1 LLYMPLLDLQQHLK
15 QELLNN
21 PFLEMVEMEEEE
33 EEEDESPEAEA
44 ATEEDKANDE
54 IDWEEILLDGFDAG
68 GRREEHEER
77 EYYEPVTVD
86 TRDLSDHLRDQITLL
101 ELSPRQQLLAEE
113 FIGNVNEDG
122 SLASPLNDI
131 LISINETVSKVAE
144 EINPELEDLPLYTL
158 AEVEQMLGII
168 QSLDPPGVGS
178 RDLRECLMLQLRE
191 AGLEQSVPYRLV
203 RDCFD
208 ELINHRWSEISK
220 RFGISPADVQR
231 AADEIKKLD
240 PKPGLMYSS
249 ASDNYIIPD
258 LIVEKI
264 DGRYHVFLNDANLP
278 RLKLSKAY
286 QEIARDKK
294 KFEGESKE
302 FISNKLNSANW
313 MIQAIEQR
321 RQTMLKVMNY
331 IVDRQRDFFEKGVQY
346 LKPLTLR
353 EVAEVINMHES
364 TVSRVTNEKY
374 VQTPRGVL
382 PLKFFFSSGLS
393 TTAGEDVSAR
403 GIKAQI
409 EKLVSEEDPK
419 HPLTD
424 QAIVNILKESV
435 VIDDGSEDDTWAV
448 LQQLARRYPF
458 LKLARHRSRR
468 GIADALRTGYL
479 HASGRVLV
487 FYPADLQFKPEDI
500 PRLVAPILADEADMV
515 TGFKQG
521 KYEKAFVSKIY
532 NGLSRMLF
540 HVPVKDLNSVK
551 AYRREI
557 MDSLPVR
564 PDWHRYMF

>member
-1 LLYMPLLDLQQHLK
+1 MKAGLSQSTQLRQELKINPRLYQAMDLLYMPLLDLQQHLK

-21 PFLEMVEMEEEE
+21 PFLDMVEPEEEE
-33 EEEDESPEAEA
+33 EETEEETTEAEA
-44 ATEEDKANDE
+44 ATEEKNTNDE

-86 TRDLSDHLRDQITLL
+86 TRDLSDHLLDQITLL
-101 ELSPRQQLLAEE
+101 DLTPRQQFLADE
-113 FIGNVNEDG
+113 FVGNINEDG
-122 SLASPLNDI
+122 YLACTLEDLRNAVND
-131 LISINETVSKVAE
+131 TVVKAAE
-144 EINPELEDLPLYTL
+144 STDLDTDDLPLYTVP
-158 AEVEQMLGII
+158 EIEEMLRIM
-168 QSLDPPGVGS
+168 QSLDPPGVGA

-220 RFGISPADVQR
+220 RFGISPGDVQK

-240 PKPGLMYSS
+240 PKPGLVYSD

-264 DGRYHVFLNDANLP
+264 DGKYHVFLNDANLP
-278 RLKLSKAY
+278 RLKLSRAY

-331 IVDRQRDFFEKGVQY
+331 IVDRQREFFEKGVQY

-364 TVSRVTNEKY
+364 TVSRVTNEKF

-409 EKLVSEEDPK
+409 EKLVSDEDPK

-424 QAIVNILKESV
+424 QAIVNILKESGV
-435 VIDDGSEDDTWAV
+435 QI
-448 LQQLARRYPF
+448 ARRTVAKYRDQ
-458 LKLARHRSRR
+458 LGVLSARMRK
-468 GIADALRTGYL
+468 
-479 HASGRVLV
+479 RV
-487 FYPADLQFKPEDI
+487 
-500 PRLVAPILADEADMV
+500 
-515 TGFKQG
+515 
-521 KYEKAFVSKIY
+521 
-532 NGLSRMLF
+532 
-540 HVPVKDLNSVK
+540 
-551 AYRREI
+551 
-557 MDSLPVR
+557 
-564 PDWHRYMF
+564 

>member
-1 LLYMPLLDLQQHLK
+1 MKPGLNQSTQLRQELKINPRLYQAMDLLYMPLLDLQQHLK

-21 PFLEMVEMEEEE
+21 PFLDMVEAEDDEEEGEEGEVVEGENETEATPE
-33 EEEDESPEAEA
+33 EEKTP
-44 ATEEDKANDE
+44 NDE

-86 TRDLSDHLRDQITLL
+86 SRDLADHLIDQITLL
-101 ELSPRQQLLAEE
+101 DLTPREQFLADE
-113 FIGNVNEDG
+113 FIGNINEDG
-122 SLASPLNDI
+122 YLACPAEQI
-131 LISINETVSKVAE
+131 LTSINEEVLRAAE
-144 EINPELEDLPLYTL
+144 AAERDPDELPLYT
-158 AEVEQMLGII
+158 EVEIMSMLAII
-168 QSLDPPGVGS
+168 QNLDPPGIGA
-178 RDLRECLMLQLRE
+178 RDLRECLMLQLKE

-203 RDCFD
+203 RDCFE

-220 RFGISPADVQR
+220 RFGISPGDVQK

-240 PKPGLMYSS
+240 PKPGLVYSA

-258 LIVEKI
+258 LIVDKI
-264 DGRYHVFLNDANLP
+264 DGKYHVFLNDANLP
-278 RLKLSKAY
+278 RLKLSRAY

-331 IVDRQRDFFEKGVQY
+331 IVDRQRDFFEKGVQH

-353 EVAEVINMHES
+353 EVAEVISMHES
-364 TVSRVTNEKY
+364 TVSRVTNEKF

-409 EKLVSEEDPK
+409 EKLVSEENAK

-424 QAIVNILKESV
+424 QAIVNILKEGGV
-435 VIDDGSEDDTWAV
+435 QI
-448 LQQLARRYPF
+448 ARRTVAKYRDQ
-458 LKLARHRSRR
+458 LGVLSARMRK
-468 GIADALRTGYL
+468 
-479 HASGRVLV
+479 RV
-487 FYPADLQFKPEDI
+487 
-500 PRLVAPILADEADMV
+500 
-515 TGFKQG
+515 
-521 KYEKAFVSKIY
+521 
-532 NGLSRMLF
+532 
-540 HVPVKDLNSVK
+540 
-551 AYRREI
+551 
-557 MDSLPVR
+557 
-564 PDWHRYMF
+564 

>member
-1 LLYMPLLDLQQHLK
+1 MRQGLSQNTQLKQELKINPRLYQAMDLLYMPLLDLQQHLK

-21 PFLEMVEMEEEE
+21 PFLDMVEPEDD
-33 EEEDESPEAEA
+33 EEDEGEVQEETPNPE
-44 ATEEDKANDE
+44 TEPEKDEKGE

-86 TRDLSDHLRDQITLL
+86 SRDLSDHLRDQVSLL
-101 ELSPRQQLLAEE
+101 DLNPRQMYLADE
-113 FIGNVNEDG
+113 FIGNINEDG
-122 SLASPLNDI
+122 YLACGLDKI
-131 LISINETVSKVAE
+131 LEGVNESIQKAAE
-144 EINPELEDLPLYTL
+144 ETERDLADVPLYTMS
-158 AEVEQMLGII
+158 ETEDMLGVI
-168 QSLDPPGVGS
+168 QSLDPPGVGA

-191 AGLEQSVPYRLV
+191 AGLEHSVPFRLV

-208 ELINHRWSEISK
+208 ELIAHRWSEISK
-220 RFGISPADVQR
+220 RFGISPVDVQK
-231 AADEIKKLD
+231 AADEIAKLD
-240 PKPGLMYSS
+240 PKPGLVYSD

-258 LIVEKI
+258 LIVDKI
-264 DGRYHVFLNDANLP
+264 DGKYHVFLNDANLP

-294 KFEGESKE
+294 KFDGENKE

-331 IVDRQRDFFEKGVQY
+331 IVERQREFFEKGVQF

-364 TVSRVTNEKY
+364 TVSRVTNEKF

-409 EKLVSEEDPK
+409 QKLVSEENPK

-424 QAIVNILKESV
+424 QAIVNILKESGV
-435 VIDDGSEDDTWAV
+435 QI
-448 LQQLARRYPF
+448 ARRTVAKYRDQ
-458 LKLARHRSRR
+458 LGVLSARMRK
-468 GIADALRTGYL
+468 
-479 HASGRVLV
+479 RV
-487 FYPADLQFKPEDI
+487 
-500 PRLVAPILADEADMV
+500 
-515 TGFKQG
+515 
-521 KYEKAFVSKIY
+521 
-532 NGLSRMLF
+532 
-540 HVPVKDLNSVK
+540 
-551 AYRREI
+551 
-557 MDSLPVR
+557 
-564 PDWHRYMF
+564 

>member
-1 LLYMPLLDLQQHLK
+1 MRQGLSQNTQLKQELKINPRLYQAMDLLYMPLLDLQQHLK

-21 PFLEMVEMEEEE
+21 PFLDMVEPEDD
-33 EEEDESPEAEA
+33 EEDEGEVQEEAQNPEAEP
-44 ATEEDKANDE
+44 EKDEKGE

-86 TRDLSDHLRDQITLL
+86 SRDLSDHLRDQVSLL
-101 ELSPRQQLLAEE
+101 DLDPRQMYLADE
-113 FIGNVNEDG
+113 FIGNINEDG
-122 SLASPLNDI
+122 YLACGLDKI
-131 LISINETVSKVAE
+131 LEGVNESVQKAAE
-144 EINPELEDLPLYTL
+144 DAERELSEVPLYTMAETESML
-158 AEVEQMLGII
+158 AVI
-168 QSLDPPGVGS
+168 QSLDPPGVGA

-191 AGLEQSVPYRLV
+191 AGLEHSVPFRLV

-208 ELINHRWSEISK
+208 ELIAHRWSEISK
-220 RFGISPADVQR
+220 RFGISPVDVQK
-231 AADEIKKLD
+231 AADEIAKLD
-240 PKPGLMYSS
+240 PKPGLVYSD

-258 LIVEKI
+258 LIVDKI
-264 DGRYHVFLNDANLP
+264 DGKYHVFLNDANLP

-294 KFEGESKE
+294 KFDGENKE

-331 IVDRQRDFFEKGVQY
+331 IVERQREFFEKGVQF

-364 TVSRVTNEKY
+364 TVSRVTNEKF

-409 EKLVSEEDPK
+409 QKLVSEENPK

-424 QAIVNILKESV
+424 QAIVNILKESGV
-435 VIDDGSEDDTWAV
+435 QI
-448 LQQLARRYPF
+448 ARRTVAKYRDQ
-458 LKLARHRSRR
+458 LGVLSARMRK
-468 GIADALRTGYL
+468 
-479 HASGRVLV
+479 RV
-487 FYPADLQFKPEDI
+487 
-500 PRLVAPILADEADMV
+500 
-515 TGFKQG
+515 
-521 KYEKAFVSKIY
+521 
-532 NGLSRMLF
+532 
-540 HVPVKDLNSVK
+540 
-551 AYRREI
+551 
-557 MDSLPVR
+557 
-564 PDWHRYMF
+564 